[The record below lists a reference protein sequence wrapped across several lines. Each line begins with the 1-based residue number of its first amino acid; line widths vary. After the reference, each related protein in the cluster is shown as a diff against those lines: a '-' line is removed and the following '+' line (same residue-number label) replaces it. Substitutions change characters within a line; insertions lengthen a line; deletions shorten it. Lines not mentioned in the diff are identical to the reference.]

1 MFNISSKK
9 INFAHD
15 TEGSSLRSLD
25 PVCSLFREE
34 AIHKKIPAAFVGTQ
48 SAKNPNWDKD
58 PENRDKST
66 IFVATGVPYDWFKD
80 FEGTKLLH
88 RGDE

>member
-1 MFNISSKK
+1 MLNISTKK
-9 INFAHD
+9 INL
-15 TEGSSLRSLD
+15 TMIQKGPLRSVD
-25 PVCSLFREE
+25 PGFSVFREE